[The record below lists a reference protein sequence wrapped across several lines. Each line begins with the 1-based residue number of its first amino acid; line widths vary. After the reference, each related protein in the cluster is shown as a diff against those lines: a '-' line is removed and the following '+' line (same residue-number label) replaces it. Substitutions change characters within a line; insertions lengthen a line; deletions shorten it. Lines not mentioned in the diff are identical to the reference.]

1 MKVIDASA
9 LVELLL
15 GTSKGLQ
22 VAEQL
27 EDEEESIHM
36 PHLADVEVASVLR
49 RLVAADAISERTAR
63 EAIEDLADLD
73 IDRHA
78 HDPLLERIWQLR
90 KNVSAYDAAYVALA
104 EVLDAP
110 LLTCDKRLARASGTR
125 ARFHAL
131 HQ

>member
-15 GTSKGLQ
+15 GTPKGLQ
-22 VAEQL
+22 VADEL

-49 RLVAADAISERTAR
+49 RLVAAEVISERIAR
-63 EAIEDLADLD
+63 EAIEDLADLG

-90 KNVSAYDAAYVALA
+90 NNVGAYDGAYVALA

-110 LLTCDKRLARASGTR
+110 LLTCDRRLAKAPAAKAV
-125 ARFHAL
+125 ARL
-131 HQ
+131 IG